1 MLDNCKF
8 AQYLIDNLDFES
20 VRGRG
25 LREKMESGSFD
36 PGTWNIFEI
45 VGVPV
50 RLGANGHG
58 KSREEHPGQSS
69 LGGDSRAGRVT
80 TELREDGLSRI
91 GSKEATVDDSGSTGT
106 DAEAEEKSPDW
117 GSEEK
122 ESAEPGRV
130 EEKEGDSDGQNDK
143 SGTDERAKEKDIGE
157 GQREEERAEEEP
169 GEERGQDTKSEIPK
183 TEEAERGENK
193 CEEPRREKPVKT
205 MPDIKTETS
214 QIIDK
219 VARRE
224 QTREGENDPERIR
237 VEEHL
242 RGLSQEKGPHKK
254 SSSGRTRVRK
264 KPSQKRKKGK
274 KAQKQKIC
282 QKATRRAKSKTK
294 SRASKSK
301 IIKVYHNESKKLFL
315 SRLGTNN
322 QRSIVIK
329 NLIKVHLETGN
340 SSKHCRSETGQSR
353 RAKSSR

>member
-1 MLDNCKF
+1 
-8 AQYLIDNLDFES
+8 
-20 VRGRG
+20 
-25 LREKMESGSFD
+25 MESGSFD

-45 VGVPV
+45 VDVPV

-58 KSREEHPGQSS
+58 KSREEHPSQSS

-80 TELREDGLSRI
+80 PELREDGLSRI
-91 GSKEATVDDSGSTGT
+91 GSKEATGDDLGSTGT

-117 GSEEK
+117 GWEEE

-130 EEKEGDSDGQNDK
+130 EEKEADSDGQNDK
-143 SGTDERAKEKDIGE
+143 TGIDERAKEKDTGD
-157 GQREEERAEEEP
+157 GQREEERAEEER
-169 GEERGQDTKSEIPK
+169 EQDTKNENAK

-193 CEEPRREKPVKT
+193 CEEPRRERPVKT

-214 QIIDK
+214 QIVDK
-219 VARRE
+219 VARRG
-224 QTREGENDPERIR
+224 QTREGENDLERIR

-242 RGLSQEKGPHKK
+242 RGLSQEKSPQKK
-254 SSSGRTRVRK
+254 SSSGRARARK

-274 KAQKQKIC
+274 KAQKQKIW

-315 SRLGTNN
+315 RRLGTNN